1 MKDYY
6 PEYIVLK
13 QRHERM
19 KSVHDAKIEK
29 LNREIAELRAKII
42 QPVVMPKFDLELG
55 DVLTIVSRVT
65 QIFQE
70 DIISQKRH
78 REIVTARALFS
89 YISRIHLK
97 KPFKHIGR
105 YLNRDHSTIIHL
117 VNNYDS
123 YLQMQYKEETIFYN
137 ECVNRVNNA
146 KAKGILTH
154 NS

>member
-42 QPVVMPKFDLELG
+42 QPVVMPKFDLELC

-65 QIFQE
+65 QVFQE
-70 DIISQKRH
+70 DIISHKRH

-89 YISRIHLK
+89 YICRIHLK
-97 KPFKHIGR
+97 KAF
-105 YLNRDHSTIIHL
+105 
-117 VNNYDS
+117 
-123 YLQMQYKEETIFYN
+123 
-137 ECVNRVNNA
+137 
-146 KAKGILTH
+146 
-154 NS
+154 